1 VANKRKP
8 RQRQAVAGRSNRQAA
23 ARQTPRRTI
32 IGVALASLAVL
43 AVIVTVVLT
52 QRDDSPRTAGGTSQ
66 ATVTGVDPR
75 QAHDLMTAHRGDT
88 TWVTLDVRTPDEFAA
103 EHLADATNIDFN
115 ASTFQT
121 KVAALDHA
129 RTYIVYCHTGNR
141 SGKAAAIMHDLGF
154 THVYDVK
161 GGIAAWQ
168 QAGLPTTA

>member
-1 VANKRKP
+1 VANKSKA
-8 RQRQAVAGRSNRQAA
+8 RQRRPVTGRSNRQAA
-23 ARQTPRRTI
+23 ARQAQRRTI

-52 QRDDSPRTAGGTSQ
+52 QRGDTPEKASGTSQ

-75 QAHDLMTAHRGDT
+75 QAYDLMTTHRGDAA
-88 TWVTLDVRTPDEFAA
+88 WVTLDVRTPDEFSA

-115 ASTFQT
+115 ASTFRT

-141 SGKAAAIMHDLGF
+141 SGKATAVMHDLGF